1 MALLN
6 SWFEIDW
13 SKSIIRIANV
23 PIDLHN
29 VYKQIFKLMLV
40 IITFILMCLL
50 IKIGN
55 KIIDK
60 VMKRQAES
68 NMRFSMD
75 KKKAIT
81 LNVVL
86 KSILKYL
93 VYFIGILA
101 IMSMFFKG
109 ISVTFAGISGA
120 AVGFGAKDLIS
131 DLINGVFIL
140 FEDQFGVGDYI
151 TLGNYSGIVESIGI
165 RTTVLKAFSGDI
177 HSIPNGSITTV
188 TNHSKN
194 NMRVMIDIDIAYEE
208 SIDEA
213 TEIIDE
219 ICRDFSKVND
229 DIVDVPQVIG
239 VQALKDSSVT
249 LRVLGSSKSMKQW
262 AVERAL
268 RKLIKI
274 TLDEKGIEIPYPK
287 TQLINKE
294 NS

>member
-6 SWFEIDW
+6 SWLKVDW
-13 SKSIIRIANV
+13 SKSQITIANI

-29 VYKQIFKLMLV
+29 VYKYIFKFILV
-40 IITFILMCLL
+40 IIIFTVMCLI

-55 KIIDK
+55 KLIDK
-60 VMKRQAES
+60 IMNRQAES

-81 LNVVL
+81 LNAVL
-86 KSILKYL
+86 KSILKYS
-93 VYFIGILA
+93 VYFIGVLS
-101 IMSMFFKG
+101 IMSMFFSG
-109 ISVTFAGISGA
+109 ISVTFAGIGGA
-120 AVGFGAKDLIS
+120 ALGFGAKDLIS

-140 FEDQFGVGDYI
+140 FEDQFGVGDYV
-151 TLGNYSGIVESIGI
+151 TLGNYNGIVESIGI
-165 RTTVLKAFSGDI
+165 RSTVLKDFSGDV
-177 HSIPNGSITTV
+177 HSIPNGSIITV

-213 TEIIDE
+213 TEVIDKLCE
-219 ICRDFSKVND
+219 DFSKFND
-229 DIVDVPQVIG
+229 DITDVPRVIG

-249 LRVLGSSKSMKQW
+249 LRILGASKPMKQW
-262 AVERAL
+262 SIERSL
-268 RKLIKI
+268 RKLIKL

-287 TQLINKE
+287 TELINKE
-294 NS
+294 NG